1 MPASDNNASNV
12 TAGKPN
18 VGGAIYVAPKGT
30 TLPTSAT
37 GSLNSAFE
45 CLGYVSDSG
54 LVNATDL
61 ETTEIKAWGGDTVLT
76 IQTSKSDKF
85 TFTLLEILKKA
96 VLEFLYGS
104 SNVTGT
110 ALNSGLTV
118 AVNNDD
124 MEEVSIVINM
134 ILRDNTAKRIVIP
147 DCKISEIG
155 EINYTDSEA
164 VGYETTVTCMPDSS
178 GNYHYEY
185 LLKSAVS
192 G

>member
-1 MPASDNNASNV
+1 MGASDNNASNV

-18 VGGAIYVAPKGT
+18 VGGAIYVAPKGS
-30 TLPTSAT
+30 TLPTTAT
-37 GSLNSAFE
+37 GDLDAAFE

-54 LVNATDL
+54 LTNATDL

-96 VLEFLYGS
+96 VLQFLYGS
-104 SNVTGT
+104 TNVTGT
-110 ALNSGLTV
+110 LDSGMAVT
-118 AVNNDD
+118 VNNDD
-124 MEEVSIVINM
+124 VEEVAIVINM
-134 ILRDNTAKRIVIP
+134 LLRDNTAKRIVIP

-155 EINYTDSEA
+155 EIAYTDSEA
-164 VGYETTVTCMPDSS
+164 VGYETTVTCMPDSD

-185 LLKSAVS
+185 LLKSAIS